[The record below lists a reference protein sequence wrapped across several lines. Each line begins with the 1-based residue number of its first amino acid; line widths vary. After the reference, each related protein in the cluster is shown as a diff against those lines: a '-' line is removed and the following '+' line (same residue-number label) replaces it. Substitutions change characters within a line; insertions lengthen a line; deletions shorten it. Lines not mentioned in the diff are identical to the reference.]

1 MHALWV
7 MRGWLVCFV
16 LFFNLGW
23 WEQALFLSLCEY
35 QAISKIYSS
44 STSNLHTHT
53 HTHTQYWSCT
63 PILKLYTQ
71 GGPTH
76 THPQYWSR
84 SLRFI
89 PLARVIYAH
98 THTQYWSRSLRFIP
112 LARVI
117 YTHTHTHT
125 HTQYWSRSLRFIPL
139 AQVIH
144 THTHTHTHT
153 ILKLY
158 TNTEAIY
165 SRRALC
171 RSLEFFLC
179 SSLFSSTLCWEK
191 VDLINN

>member
-1 MHALWV
+1 MHCESWGV
-7 MRGWLVCFV
+7 GWFVSFCFLTLVGGNRHYFCPFV
-16 LFFNLGW
+16 STR
-23 WEQALFLSLCEY
+23 LSLRFIPLA
-35 QAISKIYSS
+35 QVIY
-44 STSNLHTHT
+44 THT

-76 THPQYWSR
+76 THP
-84 SLRFI
+84 
-89 PLARVIYAH
+89 
-98 THTQYWSRSLRFIP
+98 QYWSRSLRFIP